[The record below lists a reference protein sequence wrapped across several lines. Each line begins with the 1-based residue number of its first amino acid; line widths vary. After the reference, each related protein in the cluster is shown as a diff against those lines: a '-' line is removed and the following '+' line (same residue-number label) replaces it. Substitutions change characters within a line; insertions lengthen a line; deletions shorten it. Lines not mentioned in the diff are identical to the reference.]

1 MAAVKPNMFLLDSH
15 HITKPD
21 GQCNVSRVRS
31 LGVHVYSTAGC
42 GFFFFFFLRLNTSAW
57 WKTIVLTLSICASQ
71 PLFNLFQHY
80 DSGEHCAM
88 GTPSPH

>member
-1 MAAVKPNMFLLDSH
+1 MVAVKPNMFLLDSH

-42 GFFFFFFLRLNTSAW
+42 VYIF
-57 WKTIVLTLSICASQ
+57 
-71 PLFNLFQHY
+71 
-80 DSGEHCAM
+80 
-88 GTPSPH
+88 

>member
-42 GFFFFFFLRLNTSAW
+42 GFFFFFFFKA
-57 WKTIVLTLSICASQ
+57 
-71 PLFNLFQHY
+71 
-80 DSGEHCAM
+80 
-88 GTPSPH
+88 